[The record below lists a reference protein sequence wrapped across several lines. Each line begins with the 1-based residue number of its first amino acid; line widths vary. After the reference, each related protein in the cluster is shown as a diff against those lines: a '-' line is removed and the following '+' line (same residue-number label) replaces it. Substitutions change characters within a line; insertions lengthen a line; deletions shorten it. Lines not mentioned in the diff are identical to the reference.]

1 MKLSFYLV
9 SLGDMKSARVFNLIL
24 SVAMLLAAVPAAAE
38 VDRLQRLKSQIRD
51 GTDFYRDGVF
61 TISKL
66 SKQPLSGNLT
76 AIRGFLTNDSN
87 KRAVSVQL
95 EITCYNA
102 AGDLLGTQLVE
113 VNYLDPRDT
122 QQFQAK
128 IRAGLEEI
136 TLFEAAIQDAIWDEI

>member
-1 MKLSFYLV
+1 MKRRTVLAVLV
-9 SLGDMKSARVFNLIL
+9 V
-24 SVAMLLAAVPAAAE
+24 AAAAISSQVSAE
-38 VDRLQRLKSQIRD
+38 YDRLERLKSRVKD
-51 GTDFYRDGVF
+51 GVNFYRDGVF

-66 SKQPLSGNLT
+66 SKQPLSGKST

-95 EITCYNA
+95 EVTCYNA
-102 AGDLLGTQLVE
+102 AGDLLGTEMVE

-128 IRAGLEEI
+128 VRAAAEEI
-136 TLFEAAIQDAIWDEI
+136 TLFEAAIQETIWDEL